1 MVNRKITLLTDCPCC
16 GQKLPSREYI
26 VDEHHRIVMRDGK
39 AVAIPIGQFAIF
51 LALFRSR
58 RLLSMQNI
66 IAEVYRGSEA
76 PLTAANSIYVMIRE
90 INKKLQYLG
99 MRIVATH
106 PGPNA
111 FWRLEQ

>member
-1 MVNRKITLLTDCPCC
+1 
-16 GQKLPSREYI
+16 
-26 VDEHHRIVMRDGK
+26 
-39 AVAIPIGQFAIF
+39 
-51 LALFRSR
+51 
-58 RLLSMQNI
+58 MQNI